1 MRKNLKRWFCLVL
14 GVLGAVHEG
23 CGFLEC
29 GGLRVGRFGIISHR
43 KFSLALEALK
53 CESGNNE

>member
-1 MRKNLKRWFCLVL
+1 MRKNLKWWFCVVLV
-14 GVLGAVHEG
+14 GRGAVHEG

-29 GGLRVGRFGIISHR
+29 VGLRVGRFGIISRR
-43 KFSLALEALK
+43 KFSWGLETLK